1 MLGCCRWILVFT
13 SSLGHPRSFGHPW
26 IRSIRKVNTNN
37 SLRALLGALT
47 VAFVG
52 LIVFSLRDTSAKEG
66 GRAPEFSITTDQGQ
80 RVTPVSFG
88 GKVLVLNFWAT
99 WCSPCVQEIPS
110 LNQFQKR
117 FAKSGV
123 VVVAVSIDKNPQKYR
138 AFLDRIHVS
147 FDTARDPS
155 ADISAKYG
163 TFQYPETYIIKDG
176 RVMRKF
182 AEAEDWVSD
191 DMTQYVQSLL

>member
-1 MLGCCRWILVFT
+1 M
-13 SSLGHPRSFGHPW
+13 S
-26 IRSIRKVNTNN
+26 TNN
-37 SLRALLGALT
+37 VLRALLGALT
-47 VAFVG
+47 AIFIG

-66 GRAPEFSITTDQGQ
+66 GSAPGFSITTDKGR

-117 FAKSGV
+117 FEKKGV
-123 VVVAVSIDKNPQKYR
+123 VVVAVSIDKNPQKYQ

-147 FDTARDPS
+147 FDTARDPQAS
-155 ADISAKYG
+155 ISARYG

-176 RVMRKF
+176 RIMRKF
-182 AEAEDWVSD
+182 PNAEDWVSD